1 MTDVFYKIIIIIID
15 FISGLVD
22 GGFQDNIGTTDE
34 TFGFNLLKWASKI
47 TQNRQYWCYWIAYMR
62 LPNGIP

>member
-34 TFGFNLLKWASKI
+34 TFGFNLLK
-47 TQNRQYWCYWIAYMR
+47 
-62 LPNGIP
+62 